1 MLTHVFQSWAGN
13 TCITRSTLC
22 IVSTGQ
28 TSLQFLCRNYY
39 WPTIG
44 TVIDKQ
50 YKLSK
55 EDSTHPT
62 CLKWLFLRNKVFY
75 GGTLICWQTIQT
87 VHRRLYTYD
96 MSYVAVL
103 AEKHSFLWRNC
114 CLLQTIETFHRI
126 FYTSDI
132 SDVAVLERNRNC
144 VAFVDK
150 QSRNFPQKILDQ
162 PIRRNIETSSLKD
175 SVMSWLIR
183 VLVDCDIFA
192 MAA

>member
-1 MLTHVFQSWAGN
+1 
-13 TCITRSTLC
+13 
-22 IVSTGQ
+22 
-28 TSLQFLCRNYY
+28 
-39 WPTIG
+39 
-44 TVIDKQ
+44 
-50 YKLSK
+50 
-55 EDSTHPT
+55 
-62 CLKWLFLRNKVFY
+62 
-75 GGTLICWQTIQT
+75 
-87 VHRRLYTYD
+87 

-162 PIRRNIETSSLKD
+162 PIRRNIKTSSLKD

-183 VLVDCDIFA
+183 VLVDCDISATKILCRTNLQVLKSKRTHTTKFLRGIRRA
-192 MAA
+192 HRRIITERLQRQYTLRHFFDPSVPTPALTDPYLRVP